1 MKTFSHSA
9 ILLMVQSLN
18 VSGILNA
25 FRVFRNPS
33 LIVPHLVV
41 DDIRQIDFIKLKQ
54 QGVKVMAFDKDNCLT
69 APYHNNISSEFEPA
83 WKLCKETFG
92 RDRVIIV
99 SNSAGTEDD
108 SNHEQADQVEK
119 ALGVP
124 VLRHTIKKPGGGDA
138 LLQRFHGVAKPQQM
152 AMVGDRLFTDVL
164 FGNLN
169 GNITVLTR
177 QIISEKGDNP
187 IAAKIRRFEHRLL
200 DTLLKQKM
208 QPPKVS
214 DS

>member
-1 MKTFSHSA
+1 
-9 ILLMVQSLN
+9 
-18 VSGILNA
+18 
-25 FRVFRNPS
+25 
-33 LIVPHLVV
+33 
-41 DDIRQIDFIKLKQ
+41 
-54 QGVKVMAFDKDNCLT
+54 MAFDKDNCLT
-69 APYHNNISSEFEPA
+69 APYHNNISSEFEASINYFQPA

-92 RDRVIIV
+92 HDRVIIV

-108 SNHEQADQVEK
+108 SNHEQISAAGHYADQVEK

-208 QPPKVS
+208 QPPKVG

>member
-1 MKTFSHSA
+1 M
-9 ILLMVQSLN
+9 
-18 VSGILNA
+18 
-25 FRVFRNPS
+25 
-33 LIVPHLVV
+33 
-41 DDIRQIDFIKLKQ
+41 
-54 QGVKVMAFDKDNCLT
+54 
-69 APYHNNISSEFEPA
+69 
-83 WKLCKETFG
+83 
-92 RDRVIIV
+92 
-99 SNSAGTEDD
+99 
-108 SNHEQADQVEK
+108 EK

-187 IAAKIRRFEHRLL
+187 IAAKVSVSVAWSRNQCPIKNLLFLLPDTTLRAPPIRHFAE
-200 DTLLKQKM
+200 TENAASQG
-208 QPPKVS
+208 
-214 DS
+214 